1 MPSRVARR
9 RWSRPVLFALAWL
22 AAGCASMQSPA
33 YQAYQQPYRVHPDLT
48 TRSAAIRAPAVMP
61 PNVRIYA
68 LSAGD
73 VQELRDDWSAQG
85 RDNVLKGIREGLKG
99 QSIDLKSPTLDKDT
113 QEALEEVQALYKVVS
128 RTIIEYTYSNFSFQT
143 KLERFDYSVGTVDRI
158 LQKYRADALIL
169 TYGFD
174 QISTG
179 GRKALKVVGAILP
192 FVGGPSSGATGVSV
206 ALIDRSGTILW
217 WKVGGQRGG
226 YDLRDPQ
233 SATEF
238 MGKMLA
244 DFPRLGR

>member
-1 MPSRVARR
+1 MRSGLGRTWTRLA
-9 RWSRPVLFALAWL
+9 LLGLAWL
-22 AAGCASMQSPA
+22 AVGCASMQSPA
-33 YQAYQQPYRVHPDLT
+33 YRAYQEPYRAHPDLA
-48 TRSAAIRAPAVMP
+48 TRSASIRAPAVMP
-61 PNVRIYA
+61 PNIRIYA
-68 LSAGD
+68 LSAGG
-73 VQELRDDWSAQG
+73 VEELRDDWSAQG
-85 RDNVLKGIREGLKG
+85 RENVRKGIQEALKGRPIEVKG
-99 QSIDLKSPTLDKDT
+99 PALDKET

-128 RTIIEYTYSNFSFQT
+128 RTIIEYTYSSFPFQT
-143 KLERFDYSVGTVDRI
+143 KLERFEYSVGPVDRI
-158 LQKYRADALIL
+158 LQKYRADALLL

-206 ALIDRSGTILW
+206 ALIDRSGSVLW
-217 WKVGGQRGG
+217 WKIGGQRGG

-244 DFPRLGR
+244 DLPRLGK